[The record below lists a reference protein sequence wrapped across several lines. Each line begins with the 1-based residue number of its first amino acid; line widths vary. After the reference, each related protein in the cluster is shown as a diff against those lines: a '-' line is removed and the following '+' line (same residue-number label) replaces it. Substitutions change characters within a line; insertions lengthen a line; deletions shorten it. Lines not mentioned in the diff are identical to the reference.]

1 MSGSSGPV
9 SKRPRHDKESR
20 ERPDRGEKSERGER
34 GGNAPPSRV
43 LYLSNLPRNCNENDL
58 ANIMGQFGP
67 ITCVQLMRGGREA
80 LIEYTD
86 MKIAAD
92 VIKTANKKVFNIG
105 PNVVRLEYSN
115 SQSIRRR
122 DSGTMPG
129 MGGSLSSRDMRMMEQ
144 SMMQRQNSI
153 RGQEPTR
160 VLHLDIANA
169 QYPINAEVIYTICSI
184 NGREGRVN
192 RICCGK
198 MNPDESIEV
207 LVEFASVMDAQK
219 VYEQLN
225 GADIYSGCCT
235 LNISFSKLNRVV
247 VLKNDEMSYDYTTSN
262 PGRGGLLGSQ
272 PPSSMLGQG
281 GMMGGH
287 GRMMNSGGMSL
298 IQQQMSLQQGGGQSL
313 GMRHGGMERDLFPD
327 QMMMQG
333 GMGGRGYGHGPD
345 RRDRGSDGGMGMRMN
360 MGMSMGMRR
369 RGLDGSMESGM
380 MHDDDGFVPF
390 ETGEGV
396 VVMFYNLDERT
407 NCNHLFNL
415 CCLYGNV
422 ARIKFLKSR
431 PDCAMVQMGNRIAS
445 TLVIQHFNGVTLF
458 GKKIEVSRS
467 KQIEIVE
474 QSKPLKLPDGTES
487 SKNFMSDMNNRFR
500 NSYLASQCKIVA
512 PNNTVHF
519 FNAPRHFTTE
529 DMNDLFEKS
538 QAPKPKMVAVFPVK
552 DNAKTSL
559 GEYTGRTILI
569 QHMSNLYLSNNS
581 FN

>member
-1 MSGSSGPV
+1 MSGTPGPAN
-9 SKRPRHDKESR
+9 KRPRHDKERS
-20 ERPDRGEKSERGER
+20 DRS
-34 GGNAPPSRV
+34 GNAAPSRV

-58 ANIMGQFGP
+58 GNIMGQFGP
-67 ITCVQLMRGGREA
+67 ISCVQLMRGGREA
-80 LIEYTD
+80 LIEYGD
-86 MKIAAD
+86 LKIAAD

-115 SQSIRRR
+115 SQTIRRR
-122 DSGTMPG
+122 DSGSVPSMS
-129 MGGSLSSRDMRMMEQ
+129 GSMSSRDMRMMEQ
-144 SMMQRQNSI
+144 SMMHRQNSV
-153 RGQEPTR
+153 RSVEPTR

-169 QYPINAEVIYTICSI
+169 QYPINAEVVYTICSL

-192 RICCGK
+192 RICVSK
-198 MNPDESIEV
+198 MNPDESVEAV
-207 LVEFASVMDAQK
+207 VEFSSVIDAQK

-235 LNISFSKLNRVV
+235 LNISFSKLNRVMV
-247 VLKNDEMSYDYTTSN
+247 VKNDEMTYDYTTSN

-272 PPSSMLGQG
+272 PPSGMMGQG
-281 GMMGGH
+281 GMMGSH
-287 GRMMNSGGMSL
+287 NRMMSSGGGMSL
-298 IQQQMSLQQGGGQSL
+298 IQQQMSLQQGSGQSL
-313 GMRHGGMERDLFPD
+313 GMRHGGMDRDMFQD

-333 GMGGRGYGHGPD
+333 GMGGHGFGSS
-345 RRDRGSDGGMGMRMN
+345 RDRGSDGGMGMRMN
-360 MGMSMGMRR
+360 MGMNMGMRG
-369 RGLDGSMESGM
+369 RGMSMDGPMESGM
-380 MHDDDGFVPF
+380 MHENDAFVPF

-407 NCNHLFNL
+407 NCNHLFNM

-431 PDCAMVQMGNRIAS
+431 PDCAMVQMGNRMATS
-445 TLVIQHFNGVTLF
+445 LVIQHFNGVTLF

-500 NSYLASQCKIVA
+500 NAYLASQCKIVA

-529 DMNDLFEKS
+529 DMNDLFEKCN
-538 QAPKPKMVAVFPVK
+538 APKPKMVAVFPVK

-559 GEYTGRTILI
+559 GKLFFYLIILLEI
-569 QHMSNLYLSNNS
+569 LSY
-581 FN
+581 